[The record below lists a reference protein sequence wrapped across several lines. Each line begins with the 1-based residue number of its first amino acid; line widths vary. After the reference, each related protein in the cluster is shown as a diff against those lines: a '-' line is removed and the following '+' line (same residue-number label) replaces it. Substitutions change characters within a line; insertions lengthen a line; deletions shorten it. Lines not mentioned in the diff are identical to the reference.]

1 MVFLYPNLCEV
12 VTLNEKNLIPFSERT
27 VSKAREIGSAGGK
40 ASAAAR
46 RRKRDMKQKMQ
57 MLLDLPAGMDGYNEA
72 AMMGI
77 DGDIDNETV
86 MLIGLFREACAGNV
100 QAVKEIRNIIGKDIP
115 SADLALKK

>member
-1 MVFLYPNLCEV
+1 M
-12 VTLNEKNLIPFSERT
+12 NEKNLIPFSERT